1 MKKGTRE
8 ALFFVGGVT
17 IGGVATYFA
26 MRKHFDDH
34 YSQLATDEIASVKE
48 AYAQKKA
55 NVEQEIQEQRYQEK
69 LTQLG
74 YWADTHRPDPSTL
87 LKDEEKMEDISVEE
101 GMIIDPNDESTP
113 VLLTDDDIRNLT
125 KPHLITYDE
134 YHDEEFFEKLE
145 LSYYEGDSVLADSRD
160 VEVTDVEE
168 LVGDF
173 LPINFG
179 HNPEEPDCQLIR
191 NPTLNADFEI
201 TRVHGKFTEVVLGF
215 HEPRDKP
222 TIRKMRD
229 DE

>member
-8 ALFFVGGVT
+8 TLFFVGGVA

-48 AYAQKKA
+48 AYTQKKQQ
-55 NVEQEIQEQRYQEK
+55 VEQEIHEQKYQEK
-69 LTQLG
+69 LERLG
-74 YWADTHRPDPSTL
+74 YWADTHRPAPDVL
-87 LKDEEKMEDISVEE
+87 DKEVELIDISVEE
-101 GMIIDPNDESTP
+101 DMVIDPDDEHTP
-113 VLLTDDDIRNLT
+113 VLVTDDDTRDLT

-160 VEVTDVEE
+160 VEVQDVEE
-168 LVGDF
+168 LVGHF
-173 LPINFG
+173 LPSNFG
-179 HNPEEPDCQLIR
+179 HNSEEPDCQLIR
-191 NPTLNADFEI
+191 NPSLKADFEV
-201 TRVHGKFTEVVLGF
+201 TRVHGKYTEVVLGF